1 MEKGKAVSRALIV
14 KPKTKSD
21 LRFLSDLLNKLGIRS
36 SLVDEEAI
44 EDAGLSSLMKE
55 ADRAKKVSRNSIMK
69 KLKR

>member
-1 MEKGKAVSRALIV
+1 MKRAILI

-21 LRFLSDLLNKLGIRS
+21 LRFLSDLLKKLGIRS

-55 ADRAKKVSRNSIMK
+55 ADRHKKVSRKSIMK
-69 KLKR
+69 KLKS